1 MFDDPKKELK
11 KLEDELLKQETPEED
26 FESFYKDILEEF
38 GTDVEATDVP
48 AESRQPAKKAKSSTY
63 ADTPRAVAPKKKSL
77 KGLVAIVALES
88 IGIVALI
95 AYWIVQIF

>member
-11 KLEDELLKQETPEED
+11 KLEDELLKQETPEDD

-38 GTDVEATDVP
+38 GTDVEQTAVP
-48 AESRQPAKKAKSSTY
+48 AKPRQPGKKASTY

-77 KGLVAIVALES
+77 KGLVAIVTLEC
-88 IGIVALI
+88 IGIAALI